1 LVAITRKKAMLSTLP
16 SNKPAGRSA
25 KFSSMARGVRRLN
38 LLYVN
43 AYFLEGADGQQVLVD
58 SGLGLTATHLKE
70 MLPARPKALVLT
82 HGHCDHA
89 GAAKSL
95 AYAWG
100 VPVYAHVLELA
111 YLSGRAIYPAED
123 LSAGGPAALFSCFFR
138 NRSVNL
144 GDYVRP
150 LPADGT
156 IPHLPD
162 WRWVHTP
169 GHTPGH
175 ISLFREWDRTLI
187 SGDALLTTD
196 VGSWVS
202 QLTQRQEMAGPPSS
216 STFDWPSAV
225 HSIHVLAGLE
235 PLLIAAGHGRP
246 MSGPKVA
253 PGLRAFAAATRG

>member
-1 LVAITRKKAMLSTLP
+1 MPFTLQ
-16 SNKPAGRSA
+16 SNNPASRSA

-43 AYFLEGADGQQVLVD
+43 AYFLEAADGQRVLVD
-58 SGLGLTATHLKE
+58 SGLGLTANHLKE
-70 MLPARPKALVLT
+70 MLPARPKAMVLT

-100 VPVYAHVLELA
+100 VPVYAHPLELP
-111 YLSGRAIYPAED
+111 YLSGRAAYTPED
-123 LSAGGPAALFSCFFR
+123 LSAGGPVALFSCFFR
-138 NRSVNL
+138 NRSINL

-187 SGDALLTTD
+187 SGDALLTTN

-202 QLTQRQEMAGPPSS
+202 LFTQRQEIAVPPAP
-216 STFDWPSAV
+216 STSDWPSAV
-225 HSIHVLAGLE
+225 RSIRVLAGLE
-235 PLLIAAGHGRP
+235 PLIIAAGHGRP
-246 MSGPKVA
+246 MSGPNV
-253 PGLRAFAAATRG
+253 PLELHAFADATRG